1 MLHNKY
7 LKYKNKVNW
16 EFYRKQR
23 NYVTKLRKQSI
34 HLYFFERCSGGPKS
48 KDFWPTIKPFL
59 SSKSSKNDCD
69 IILLENDTL
78 ISDQKEVSGL
88 LNEFYINIAKEIGIE
103 SQSQDL
109 ENHPSIKA
117 IIENSPEEGY
127 NSFNFKPVDHTQVS
141 KSIKKLNPK
150 KATGADQLPAKL
162 IKAGSQALAGPISTV
177 FNFCAK
183 NNQFPIDLKSAQVC
197 PVYKKDDPFVK
208 KNYRPV
214 SILNSHSRIFEDI
227 MFTQLTDHFN
237 NIFHNYLAAFRKGFG
252 CQTTLLRLA
261 EDWKKDLD
269 NQKYNTIQLYFS
281 QLHDTCK
288 T

>member
-88 LNEFYINIAKEIGIE
+88 LNEFYINIAKEIGID
-103 SQSQDL
+103 SQ
-109 ENHPSIKA
+109 
-117 IIENSPEEGY
+117 
-127 NSFNFKPVDHTQVS
+127 
-141 KSIKKLNPK
+141 
-150 KATGADQLPAKL
+150 
-162 IKAGSQALAGPISTV
+162 
-177 FNFCAK
+177 
-183 NNQFPIDLKSAQVC
+183 
-197 PVYKKDDPFVK
+197 
-208 KNYRPV
+208 
-214 SILNSHSRIFEDI
+214 
-227 MFTQLTDHFN
+227 
-237 NIFHNYLAAFRKGFG
+237 
-252 CQTTLLRLA
+252 
-261 EDWKKDLD
+261 
-269 NQKYNTIQLYFS
+269 
-281 QLHDTCK
+281 
-288 T
+288 